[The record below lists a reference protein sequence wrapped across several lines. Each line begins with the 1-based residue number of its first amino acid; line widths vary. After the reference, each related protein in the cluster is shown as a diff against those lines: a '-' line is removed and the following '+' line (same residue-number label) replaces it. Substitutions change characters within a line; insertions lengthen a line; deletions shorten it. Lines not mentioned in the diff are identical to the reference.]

1 MMTSLNRPGRLRPPL
16 LALAAALCGFF
27 AWGHGL
33 TPLAALI
40 VPLWF
45 LSESRWQAW
54 LIMFAYFMAGSRTI
68 PLSSAVFFE
77 QGTSIGFGL
86 LLWCLSA
93 ALLAAPWALFRP
105 GSTLSNR
112 IAHLTVAIALSV
124 LPPIGL
130 IGWTNPWLGAALIVP
145 GFGWW
150 SLILGFALLA
160 LCAYVPRG
168 RPLGNLAGAF
178 AVVVLAS
185 AVWAARDLPSPPSQW
200 IGVEMHAGKAP
211 ESAPEQ
217 LARQLA
223 VVQAIDAALAQG
235 KQVIVLPEQILG
247 TWSDTWR
254 YFLDATIGPALRE
267 SSATLVVGAAVP
279 TGQEA
284 RTFNAMLTY
293 DGQSWAQANARFA
306 IPVSMWKPW
315 RHDSTE
321 VEWLT
326 SGIYEVGDQ
335 RVMLSLCYEDL
346 LVWTALLSF
355 AHKPDLIVSM
365 ANAWWAGGG
374 PAILDIQRE
383 HIEAWARIFNVP
395 LVRALNAP

>member
-1 MMTSLNRPGRLRPPL
+1 MITTQTLSGRLGPPL
-16 LALAAALCGFF
+16 LILAAALCGFF
-27 AWGHGL
+27 AWGYGL
-33 TPLAALI
+33 TPLAALV

-45 LSESRWQAW
+45 LSASRLQAW
-54 LIMFAYFMAGSRTI
+54 LIMLAYFMAGSRTI

-77 QGTSIGFGL
+77 QGTSIGVGL

-105 GSTLSNR
+105 TATLPAR
-112 IAHLTVAIALSV
+112 IAHLTAAISLSV

-145 GFGWW
+145 GLGWA
-150 SLILGFALLA
+150 SLLIGYALLA
-160 LCAYVPRG
+160 ACAYMPRG
-168 RPLGNLAGAF
+168 RPLRNLAGASVVALTA
-178 AVVVLAS
+178 AVGTV
-185 AVWAARDLPSPPSQW
+185 RELPPPPDHW
-200 IGVEMHAGKAP
+200 IGVEMHAGQAP
-211 ESAPEQ
+211 ENAQEQ

-223 VVQAIDAALAQG
+223 IVHAVDTALAQG
-235 KQVIVLPEQILG
+235 KRVIVLPEQILG

-254 YFLDATIGPALRE
+254 LFLEATIGQALHD
-267 SSATLVVGAAVP
+267 AGAVLVVGAAVP
-279 TGQEA
+279 TGHEA
-284 RTFNAMLTY
+284 RTTNAMLTF

-321 VEWLT
+321 VEWFT
-326 SGIYEVGDQ
+326 SGIYDVSGQ
-335 RVMLSLCYEDL
+335 RIMLSLCYEDL
-346 LVWTALLSF
+346 LVWTSLLSF

-365 ANAWWAGGG
+365 ANAWWAGAG